1 MYAYT
6 HMSMH
11 IFMVFLF
18 RSFVSFATTFLD
30 HLVKKTLNI
39 LRATFDNL
47 ALNTA
52 HGKSY
57 STIWSIHFFD
67 NFHGKNNNA
76 RIKSLNHNKDFLL
89 TYDNNFRGMRLFDI

>member
-1 MYAYT
+1 
-6 HMSMH
+6 MH
-11 IFMVFLF
+11 IHICVCTYSWYFYSVLLFLLLQL
-18 RSFVSFATTFLD
+18 FLD

-52 HGKSY
+52 HGKVILQFGAYIFLTTSMA
-57 STIWSIHFFD
+57 
-67 NFHGKNNNA
+67 KNNNA

>member
-1 MYAYT
+1 MNAYT

-57 STIWSIHFFD
+57 STIWSIHFLTTSMA
-67 NFHGKNNNA
+67 KNNNA